1 MKKLFSLILVLALA
15 LTFAGC
21 QPKETDE
28 RTFIAA
34 TAELTGDFY
43 TGWGNSSYD
52 ADIRDLVWGYG
63 LLTSNPAGEVIDSPL
78 VEEKTVSA
86 DLSTWTFKLKDG
98 ITFHN
103 GEELTASDVKFTY
116 DFYMNSIALGNTGGS
131 SNLGQYVSSVSVDDE
146 LTITFVLKKVIY
158 TTDTSVFFTYI
169 LAEDTIKE
177 GTAADAEVT
186 NVQEYVR
193 KNRTNPIGYG
203 AYEVVEYKDTEY
215 VTLKAF
221 EDYIGNWQGKQPAIK
236 NLIVKFTPSETELD
250 QLLAGEVDLL
260 SRTVEDAKIDAVK
273 ANDEFTYNDYY
284 RHGGGTIVLHT
295 DYEAFQL
302 TEVRQAFAYVLNR
315 PKIIELFLGEYGIA
329 SQGPYSKNMWMM
341 FDDDEMDKVGTD
353 FVSRF
358 EASLINYDILDAD
371 GKFDEAAN
379 VAKAQELLDA
389 AVAKTDG
396 EYANLT
402 KSGDDYM
409 WKGAKL
415 NIKVSYT
422 AFWDAT
428 YKLVFTPEYVGTF
441 GFDVT
446 LVSLDWPVMYG
457 HWIGDT
463 TEARQYHA
471 FVGGTGYALKQ
482 NPNEEYAS
490 DKIMPWGQP
499 SDNGSRFTGGSSMTP
514 TEWDALLVKIENAH
528 PVTGAD
534 QYRTDW
540 RQVVEV
546 FNQEVPIVPVYSNNY
561 HDLYTAKVEN
571 FTTNALWGWAY
582 AIVDANWVEDA
593 AE

>member
-21 QPKETDE
+21 QKETDE
-28 RTFIAA
+28 RVFIAA

-52 ADIRDLVWGYG
+52 ADVRDLVWGYG
-63 LLTSNPAGEVIDSPL
+63 LLTSNPSGEVIDSPL
-78 VEEKTVSA
+78 VAEKTVSD
-86 DLSTWTFKLKDG
+86 DLSTWTFKLKEG

-103 GEELTASDVKFTY
+103 GEKLTASDVKFTY

-146 LTITFVLKKVIY
+146 LTVTFVLKKVIY
-158 TTDTSVFFTYI
+158 TTDTSVFFEFI

-177 GTAADAEVT
+177 GTAADEEVT

-193 KNRTNPIGYG
+193 KNRTMPIGYG
-203 AYEVVEYKDTEY
+203 AYKVVEYKDTEY
-215 VTLKAF
+215 VTLEAF
-221 EDYIGNWQGKQPAIK
+221 EDYIGNWQGAQPGIK

-260 SRTVEDAKIDAVK
+260 QRTVEDVKIDAVK
-273 ANDEFTYNDYY
+273 QNAEFTYNDYY
-284 RHGGGTIVLHT
+284 RHGGGTVVLHT

-315 PKIIELFLGEYGIA
+315 PKIIELFLGEYGIS

-341 FDDDEMDKVGTD
+341 FDDDEMENVGTN
-353 FVSRF
+353 FVSDF
-358 EASLINYDILDAD
+358 EASLIDYDILGAD

-389 AVAKTDG
+389 AVAKTTG
-396 EYANLT
+396 EYAKLT
-402 KSGDDYM
+402 GNATSGYM
-409 WKGAKL
+409 WDGEAL
-415 NIKVSYT
+415 DIKVAYT

-428 YKLVFTPEYVGTF
+428 YQLIFNDTYTSTF
-441 GFDVT
+441 GFDIT

-463 TEARQYHA
+463 EEARQYHA

-490 DKIMPWGQP
+490 NKVMPWGQP
-499 SDNGSRFTGGSSMTP
+499 SDNGSRFTGGSAMTA
-514 TEWDALLVKIENAH
+514 EDWDALLVKIENAH

-546 FNQEVPIVPVYSNNY
+546 FNSQVPIVPVYSNNY

-571 FTTNALWGWAY
+571 FTTNALWGWAM
-582 AIVDANWVEDA
+582 AITDATWVADA
-593 AE
+593 E